1 MEIIEINSINFEDEV
16 INNKK
21 RVLVDFNASWC
32 GPCRMLRP
40 VLEDIASNRNDIDIC
55 SINVDDEEVLA
66 QKYGVMSIPCLILF
80 ENGNEISRSVGFKPK
95 EEIERF
101 IGE

>member
-21 RVLVDFNASWC
+21 RVLVDFNAGWC